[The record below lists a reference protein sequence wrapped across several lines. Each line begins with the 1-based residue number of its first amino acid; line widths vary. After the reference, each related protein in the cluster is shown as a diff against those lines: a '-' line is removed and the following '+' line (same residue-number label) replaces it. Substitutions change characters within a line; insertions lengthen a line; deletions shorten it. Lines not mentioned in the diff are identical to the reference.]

1 MCRAEASSTTGYLRT
16 EHRSAARGLTKRTF
30 NFSVRIEQSAATLHI
45 GIVRGFA
52 AMKIANVAATPL
64 NVPLA
69 ISLPGFERQSSLEA
83 CFVEVET
90 DAGITGHGLA
100 AITRESVIAE
110 IVNAV
115 IAPAIKDDD
124 PLAHEYIWDKLYW
137 TLLPRG
143 QTGFGAQALSAVD
156 IALWDIK
163 GKALGQPVWR
173 LLGGA
178 RARVP
183 LYATFGFNF
192 LDRAQ
197 LAAAAKLW
205 VAQGYR
211 RLKMVVGHEALRRR
225 EARPLVEVIREDA
238 ARVAAVRDAVG
249 PDVELF
255 IDANCSLDLYHAT
268 RLAEMV
274 KPCGISFFEEPI
286 TQNDALQMA
295 QMRRAT
301 GMALACGQNEGLIFR
316 FRDLLLHE
324 AVDYVQ
330 PNVVS
335 SGGFTQCAKIAGLA
349 AAFNEPLANGGAWPY
364 HNMHLQ
370 AGLANGTLV
379 EMHYL
384 AVELCRQIYRD
395 LPEPKDGWLTLPDAP
410 GLGFEP
416 DRDAIARIARASQPS
431 AL

>member
-1 MCRAEASSTTGYLRT
+1 ME
-16 EHRSAARGLTKRTF
+16 
-30 NFSVRIEQSAATLHI
+30 
-45 GIVRGFA
+45 
-52 AMKIANVAATPL
+52 AMKIVRVAATPL
-64 NVPLA
+64 NVPLT
-69 ISLPGFERQSSLEA
+69 IELPGIKRQSSLEA

-90 DAGITGHGLA
+90 DTGITGHGLA
-100 AITRESVIAE
+100 AITRETVIAE
-110 IVNAV
+110 IVNRV
-115 IAPAIKDDD
+115 IAPAIKGDD
-124 PLAHEYIWDKLYW
+124 PLAHEQIWDKLYW
-137 TLLPRG
+137 TLMPRG

-178 RARVP
+178 RSRVP

-192 LDRAQ
+192 FDREQ

-225 EARPLVEVIREDA
+225 ETRALSDVIREDA
-238 ARVAAVRDAVG
+238 ARVEAVRAAVG
-249 PDVELF
+249 PEVELF

-268 RLAEMV
+268 RLARMV

-286 TQNDALQMA
+286 TQNDVLQMA
-295 QMRRAT
+295 EMRRAT

-316 FRDLLLHE
+316 FRDLLLHQ

-335 SGGFTQCAKIAGLA
+335 SGGFTQCVKIAGLA
-349 AAFNEPLANGGAWPY
+349 AGFNVPLANGGAWPY

-395 LPEPKDGWLTLPDAP
+395 LPEPRDGWLTLPDVP

-431 AL
+431 AQ

>member
-1 MCRAEASSTTGYLRT
+1 
-16 EHRSAARGLTKRTF
+16 
-30 NFSVRIEQSAATLHI
+30 
-45 GIVRGFA
+45 
-52 AMKIANVAATPL
+52 MKITRVAATPL

-69 ISLPGFERQSSLEA
+69 ISLPGIERQSSLEA

-115 IAPAIKDDD
+115 IAPAIKGDEA
-124 PLAHEYIWDKLYW
+124 LAHERIWDKLYW

-192 LDRAQ
+192 FDRAQ

-211 RLKMVVGHEALRRR
+211 RLKMVVGHDALRRR
-225 EARPLVEVIREDA
+225 EARPLAEVIREDA
-238 ARVAAVRDAVG
+238 ARVEAVRDAVG
-249 PDVELF
+249 PDVERF

-316 FRDLLLHE
+316 FRDLLMHE

-349 AAFNEPLANGGAWPY
+349 AAFNAPLANGGAWPY

-370 AGLANGTLV
+370 AGFANGTLV

-395 LPEPKDGWLTLPDAP
+395 LPEPQDGWLALPDAP

-416 DRDAIARIARASQPS
+416 NRDAIARIARASQPS